1 MLILSCVS
9 CHIGI
14 RAHILAIIVVA
25 EYNLAGII
33 FSGRTYVN
41 NNNNNVANPM
51 DSNLQTSMSEK
62 VSRFEN

>member
-9 CHIGI
+9 CYIEI

-41 NNNNNVANPM
+41 NNNNIANPM
-51 DSNLQTSMSEK
+51 DSNLQTSRYVRKSIK
-62 VSRFEN
+62 I

>member
-9 CHIGI
+9 CYIGI

-41 NNNNNVANPM
+41 NNNVANPM
-51 DSNLQTSMSEK
+51 DSDLQTSMSEK